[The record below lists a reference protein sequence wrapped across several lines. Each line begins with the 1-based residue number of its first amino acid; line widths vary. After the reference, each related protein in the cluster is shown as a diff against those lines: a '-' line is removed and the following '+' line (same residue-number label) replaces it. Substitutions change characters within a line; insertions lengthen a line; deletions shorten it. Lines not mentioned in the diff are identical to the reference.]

1 MADRLW
7 QRAERDLVITDQRS
21 VPDPIV
27 WEHSTR
33 VARIC
38 ERIAQLPEVSAGS
51 FNSEALMVAALY
63 HDMGWVLECRAGRVS
78 HSELLLRP
86 TSDAYREM
94 AADWIEVHLKGAL
107 LGGIIE
113 QAMATIRQSND
124 RHTRL
129 LEAQILADACNLD
142 QIGPPVI
149 DRMIRK
155 CRGEGKTL
163 EQLLTAW
170 QRQEEYRYWQA
181 RINESLRFEAVRAIG
196 QRRHEALR
204 QFMASLATAVSLD
217 DLAALA
223 GSRSQLPTSHLPSM
237 AVADPS

>member
-1 MADRLW
+1 MANSLW
-7 QRAERDLVITDQRS
+7 QRAERDLCITVQGS
-21 VPDPIV
+21 APDPIV
-27 WEHSTR
+27 WERSAR
-33 VARIC
+33 VARMC
-38 ERIAQLPEVSAGS
+38 EYIAQLPEVSAGS

-63 HDMGWVLECRAGRVS
+63 HDMGWVLECRAGRIS
-78 HSELLLRP
+78 RSELLLRP

-124 RHTRL
+124 RRTRL
-129 LEAQILADACNLD
+129 LEAQILADADNLD
-142 QIGPPVI
+142 QIGPPFI

-155 CRGEGKTL
+155 CRWEGKTM

-204 QFMASLATAVSLD
+204 QFMANLATTISLD
-217 DLAALA
+217 DLATLV
-223 GSRSQLPTSHLPSM
+223 GSRCAPPSPHLRLM
-237 AVADPS
+237 AAADPP